1 MLEIQSESEVGTGL
15 GPTLKFYTLVSQ
27 ELERADLGLWRDEEV
42 TLSNPKGSQEGTKY
56 IQNLQG
62 CLCKGNFGR
71 TAKPV
76 HIPKV

>member
-62 CLCKGNFGR
+62 LFVQR
-71 TAKPV
+71 ELW
-76 HIPKV
+76 